1 MSTPVADFHVF
12 TSELTD
18 LGVLYR
24 SQSNDLSVWIR
35 IADFDGETLS
45 MNENL
50 GPLDD
55 LLVQQVHSAL
65 EKVAQIAK
73 CPPLK
78 TEISEA
84 KRLVAQQRWK
94 KREMQEN
101 AKREFAQRMQ
111 QWRTAKQIRN
121 GRADAAVQ
129 CSMASAPELLRSWM
143 SAHLPANT
151 ASLIVNCVNNADKGS
166 PRYTSE
172 IWDIAMCLYLSSA
185 KTYQL
190 MRQILQMPAVST
202 LYEHYSALINHEK
215 QRLMDDS
222 QIAESLRQVCKQI
235 DAMHA
240 CTQFTLAIDAFSFRT
255 FTPATVGARSQTRP
269 GSDPTATAPEYSNGF
284 LMLLIPLDYRLS
296 VKLVHLELST
306 TGAYNAEINK
316 KAEFIMRTA
325 NEMGI
330 RIWFRATDGD
340 PGVANSHNDFY
351 EQHVRGRTSNYGTLI
366 TSVWSWLCGDCQS
379 FVPVSDPLHIFKNIR
394 ARFIASPI
402 SLFPNCVPTNIESV
416 QRVLSLGHVLD
427 DATQLGKMRD
437 NYTLALF
444 TFANVSALIRAEKY
458 TSAFLLLPFACW
470 MAVLFSD
477 RITLQLRLFL
487 SELSFQLIASYLE
500 AFDEL
505 KCHGVTQQKSDESP
519 AITFA
524 KSHYARRML
533 NTLCAF
539 GVALQFG
546 SDSLRMD
553 SLGTHLVENAIG
565 ITRSTSADP
574 RCTRIISTYARNELR
589 KEIAER
595 LGLTLY
601 VQGRLN
607 AGGCKIDPDSVMQE
621 MHEEL
626 ISKPGDWN
634 SPDIITL
641 ARALCCP
648 DTCTAMETEARE
660 FANELNVVA
669 TSDTVELSE
678 PNAAANCGILA
689 RLFEF
694 HKSH

>member
-1 MSTPVADFHVF
+1 MSTPVADFYVF
-12 TSELTD
+12 TSQLTD

-24 SQSNDLSVWIR
+24 SQSNNLSVWIR

-55 LLVQQVHSAL
+55 PLVQQVHSAL
-65 EKVAQIAK
+65 EKVAQSAK
-73 CPPLK
+73 CPPPK
-78 TEISEA
+78 TETSEA
-84 KRLVAQQRWK
+84 MRLVAQKRWK

-129 CSMASAPELLRSWM
+129 CSMASAPELLHSWM

-190 MRQILQMPAVST
+190 LRQVLQMPAVST
-202 LYEHYSALINHEK
+202 LYEHYSASINYEK

-222 QIAESLRQVCKQI
+222 QIIESLRQVRKQI

-240 CTQFTLAIDAFSFRT
+240 CSQFTLAIDAFSFRT
-255 FTPATVGARSQTRP
+255 FTPATIGARSQTKSP
-269 GSDPTATAPEYSNGF
+269 SDTNTTDPEYSNGF
-284 LMLLIPLDYRLS
+284 LMLLIPLDYRLP
-296 VKLVHLELST
+296 VKLVHLELSP

-316 KAEFIMRTA
+316 KAELIMRTA
-325 NEMGI
+325 NEMEI
-330 RIWFRATDGD
+330 RVWFRATDGD

-351 EQHVRGRTSNYGTLI
+351 EQHLLGRTSNYGTLI
-366 TSVWSWLCGDCQS
+366 TSVWMWLCGDCQT

-402 SLFPNCVPTNIESV
+402 SLFPNCVPTNIEAV
-416 QRVLSLGHVLD
+416 QRVLSLGPVLD

-444 TFANVSALIRAEKY
+444 TFANVSALIRAKEY
-458 TSAFLLLPFACW
+458 TSAFLMLPFACW

-487 SELSFQLIASYLE
+487 CELSFQLIAAYLE
-500 AFDEL
+500 AFDDL
-505 KCHGVTQQKSDESP
+505 KAHGVTQQKSDEGA
-519 AITFA
+519 AITFT

-533 NTLCAF
+533 NTLCGF

-546 SDSLRMD
+546 SDSIRMD

-565 ITRSTSADP
+565 VARSTSADP

-607 AGGCKIDPDSVMQE
+607 AGGCKIDPDSVMQQA
-621 MHEEL
+621 HEEL
-626 ISKPGDWN
+626 ISKPGEWN
-634 SPDIITL
+634 VPDILTL

-648 DTCTAMETEARE
+648 DTCTAMETEACQ
-660 FANELNVVA
+660 FANELDIVA
-669 TSDTVELSE
+669 ASNIVELYE

-689 RLFEF
+689 RLLEF